1 MSLDDH
7 LREANSAVGVQ
18 GSFLVSAEGDVLAAV
33 MPSTVEEAKLHAL
46 ARHLARSL
54 IALERSKRKTT
65 ELDLTFRDLRV
76 LVRTVRPAYL
86 ALLCQRN
93 ANLPLI
99 NLSLGPVVKRI
110 AAELKVKLALA
121 QPVVAADAPVPQP
134 EAALAPEIPTEVAA
148 DVAAAVP
155 AEAPVARELSLLIR
169 RQITEAQLIARAA
182 GYKGIPVRVL
192 GSAAVALHCTA
203 GQQWMLPPSRNVLEF
218 GSRANTASILAEV
231 LQSVGFLPLTKFN
244 ESTGGKRMFF
254 RQAESELWAD
264 IHCGAY
270 DMYHRV
276 EFDDVLTD
284 EELVLPATQTFLVR
298 LQTVEPS
305 DADLRDLIAMLCD
318 HEVSIGPSPDAIDAT
333 QITTLCADDWG
344 WYRTAIRN
352 LDRLRFLGSWA
363 RLPSH
368 PHLRERIDGLRESIE
383 HAPKSVRWQMRARIG
398 DSVRWYK
405 TPIYPPETANES
417 APG

>member
-18 GSFLVSAEGDVLAAV
+18 GSFLVSAEGEVLAAV
-33 MPSTVEEAKLHAL
+33 MPSTVEEAKLHSL

-54 IALERSKRKTT
+54 IALEHSKRKTT

-76 LVRTVRPAYL
+76 LVRTVRPVYL

-99 NLSLGPVVKRI
+99 NLSLGLVVKKI
-110 AAELKVKLALA
+110 SAELKVKPALA
-121 QPVVAADAPVPQP
+121 EPVVAEEAPAPQP
-134 EAALAPEIPTEVAA
+134 EAALAPEVLAEIAAEVAA
-148 DVAAAVP
+148 EVP
-155 AEAPVARELSLLIR
+155 AEAPVARELSVPIR
-169 RQITEAQLIARAA
+169 RQITEAQLIARAV

-192 GSAAVALHCTA
+192 GSAAVALHCTT
-203 GQQWMLPPSRNVLEF
+203 GQQWILPPSRNVLEL

-244 ESTGGKRMFF
+244 GSTGGKRMFF
-254 RQAESELWAD
+254 RQAESDLWAD

-270 DMYHRV
+270 EMYHRV
-276 EFDDVLTD
+276 EFDDVLTN
-284 EELVLPATQTFLVR
+284 EEFVLPATQTFLVR
-298 LQTVEPS
+298 LQTVEAS

-318 HEVSIGPSPDAIDAT
+318 HEVSVGPSPDAIDAT
-333 QITTLCADDWG
+333 QITALCADDWG
-344 WYRTAIRN
+344 WYHTAIRN
-352 LDRLRFLGSWA
+352 LDRLAFLGTSA
-363 RLPSH
+363 RLPAH

-383 HAPKSVRWQMRARIG
+383 HAPKSVRWQMRARVG

-405 TPIYPPETANES
+405 TPVFPPEAAGES
-417 APG
+417 PPG

>member
-1 MSLDDH
+1 MSLDEH

-18 GSFLVSAEGDVLAAV
+18 GSFLVSAEGEVLASV
-33 MPSTVEEAKLHAL
+33 MPATVEEAKLHTL
-46 ARHLARSL
+46 AGHMAHTL

-65 ELDLTFRDLRV
+65 ELDLTFRNLRM
-76 LVRTVRPAYL
+76 LVRTVRPVYL

-99 NLSLGPVVKRI
+99 NLSLGPVVKKI
-110 AAELKVKLALA
+110 AAELKVKPAPVE
-121 QPVVAADAPVPQP
+121 PVVAAEEPTPKTDPALAHEIPAEIAASVATEVPPEAPVP
-134 EAALAPEIPTEVAA
+134 
-148 DVAAAVP
+148 
-155 AEAPVARELSLLIR
+155 RELSVLIK

-203 GQQWMLPPSRNVLEF
+203 GQQWILPPSHNVLEL
-218 GSRANTASILAEV
+218 GSRANTAPILAEV

-244 ESTGGKRMFF
+244 ESTGGKRLFF
-254 RQAESELWAD
+254 RLAESELWAD

-270 DMYHRV
+270 EKYHRV

-298 LQTVEPS
+298 LQTVETS

-333 QITTLCADDWG
+333 QITALCADDWG

-352 LDRLRFLGSWA
+352 LDRLRVLGSGA
-363 RLPSH
+363 RLSAQPY
-368 PHLRERIDGLRESIE
+368 LRERINGLRESIE
-383 HAPKSVRWQMRARIG
+383 HAPKSVRWQMRARVG

-405 TPIYPPETANES
+405 TPVFPPEAAGES
-417 APG
+417 ALE